1 VWKKVRRRFSSKS
14 VSFLGKW
21 VVNDYNFQFS
31 TTDSQWHSSFP
42 QHHHTMA
49 QLPPCAT
56 LGQFAQNQPQKRRC
70 CFPNR
75 RATSNVAKVPSLP
88 SISLCQ
94 MYRFATS
101 LDYLLI
107 TIGLVCSA
115 IVGLVWPVFYVLLG
129 SLLDDLAGMIPTTT
143 STSSTSSPAAARL
156 LAEVLG
162 AVAATAAAPG
172 PPGGRP
178 GGGPGGFT
186 PPGGGGG
193 FPVPGGGAVPGGG
206 GLVPST
212 PFTPAAAAASAAS
225 PEMEAITQNCL
236 LLLAVAA
243 MGFVAGSLSL
253 SCLMYTTERQCNA
266 VRVAWVRS
274 AFAQD
279 ATWYGAHNVHQLG
292 TQMSIDIAE
301 YYKGTGVRLFHP
313 SFATHTHTHT
323 HIALPTVTSFPP
335 SPPHHLF
342 RPLFSPSLPPPLP
355 TRSTRS
361 SRPARLIA
369 APIAPLAQERLSTL
383 VASLSGFVGG
393 VVVGLTAGW
402 QLSLAVMFICPAQF
416 FIVRHFA
423 KKVRVE
429 MRSPNTACS
438 FYYPHPLHPSHHTM
452 ICLSRTQRTVPG
464 VHSIPIPAG
473 NGVHLFRMPY
483 FLTPLPLLAMLRTR
497 STCFVGPHLPH

>member
-1 VWKKVRRRFSSKS
+1 
-14 VSFLGKW
+14 
-21 VVNDYNFQFS
+21 
-31 TTDSQWHSSFP
+31 
-42 QHHHTMA
+42 
-49 QLPPCAT
+49 
-56 LGQFAQNQPQKRRC
+56 
-70 CFPNR
+70 
-75 RATSNVAKVPSLP
+75 
-88 SISLCQ
+88 

-101 LDYLLI
+101 LDSLLI

-129 SLLDDLAGMIPTTT
+129 GLLDDLAGMIPTTT
-143 STSSTSSPAAARL
+143 STSSSASSTSSPAAARL
-156 LAEVLG
+156 LSEVLG

-206 GLVPST
+206 GLVPPN
-212 PFTPAAAAASAAS
+212 PFAPAAAGVS

-236 LLLAVAA
+236 LLLAVAV

-301 YYKGTGVRLFHP
+301 YYKGTGVRLLHL
-313 SFATHTHTHT
+313 SFVTCTHA
-323 HIALPTVTSFPP
+323 HIARPTATSFPP

-342 RPLFSPSLPPPLP
+342 RSLFSPSQPPLL

-361 SRPARLIA
+361 SRSALLTT

-423 KKVRVE
+423 SKVRVE
-429 MRSPNTACS
+429 MRSPDTACS
-438 FYYPHPLHPSHHTM
+438 FYYPHPPHHTM
-452 ICLSRTQRTVPG
+452 GCLA
-464 VHSIPIPAG
+464 H
-473 NGVHLFRMPY
+473 NE
-483 FLTPLPLLAMLRTR
+483 
-497 STCFVGPHLPH
+497 

>member
-1 VWKKVRRRFSSKS
+1 
-14 VSFLGKW
+14 
-21 VVNDYNFQFS
+21 
-31 TTDSQWHSSFP
+31 
-42 QHHHTMA
+42 
-49 QLPPCAT
+49 
-56 LGQFAQNQPQKRRC
+56 
-70 CFPNR
+70 
-75 RATSNVAKVPSLP
+75 
-88 SISLCQ
+88 

-129 SLLDDLAGMIPTTT
+129 GLLDDLAGMIPTTT
-143 STSSTSSPAAARL
+143 STSSSASSTSSPAAARL

-162 AVAATAAAPG
+162 AVAATAAAP
-172 PPGGRP
+172 RP
-178 GGGPGGFT
+178 PGGFT

-206 GLVPST
+206 GLVPPN
-212 PFTPAAAAASAAS
+212 PFAPAAAGVS

-236 LLLAVAA
+236 LLLAVAV

-301 YYKGTGVRLFHP
+301 YYKGTGVRLSRP

-323 HIALPTVTSFPP
+323 HTHCSSYCHLLPPITAASLV
-335 SPPHHLF
+335 
-342 RPLFSPSLPPPLP
+342 PLSFSPSQPPLP

-361 SRPARLIA
+361 SRSALLTA

-423 KKVRVE
+423 SKVRVE
-429 MRSPNTACS
+429 MRSPDTACS
-438 FYYPHPLHPSHHTM
+438 FYYPHPPHHTM
-452 ICLSRTQRTVPG
+452 GCLA
-464 VHSIPIPAG
+464 H
-473 NGVHLFRMPY
+473 NE
-483 FLTPLPLLAMLRTR
+483 
-497 STCFVGPHLPH
+497 

>member
-1 VWKKVRRRFSSKS
+1 
-14 VSFLGKW
+14 
-21 VVNDYNFQFS
+21 
-31 TTDSQWHSSFP
+31 
-42 QHHHTMA
+42 MA

-70 CFPNR
+70 CFPNS
-75 RATSNVAKVPSLP
+75 RATNNVAKGPPLP
-88 SISLCQ
+88 SISLCK

-129 SLLDDLAGMIPTTT
+129 GLLDDLAGMIPTTT
-143 STSSTSSPAAARL
+143 STSSSASSTSSPAAARL
-156 LAEVLG
+156 LSEVLG
-162 AVAATAAAPG
+162 AVAATAAAPR

-206 GLVPST
+206 GLVPPN
-212 PFTPAAAAASAAS
+212 PFAPAAAGVS

-236 LLLAVAA
+236 LLLAVAV

-301 YYKGTGVRLFHP
+301 YYKGTGVRLLRL

-323 HIALPTVTSFPP
+323 HTHTLLVLLPPP
-335 SPPHHLF
+335 SPHH
-342 RPLFSPSLPPPLP
+342 RRITCSALFSHPP
-355 TRSTRS
+355 
-361 SRPARLIA
+361 
-369 APIAPLAQERLSTL
+369 
-383 VASLSGFVGG
+383 
-393 VVVGLTAGW
+393 
-402 QLSLAVMFICPAQF
+402 
-416 FIVRHFA
+416 
-423 KKVRVE
+423 
-429 MRSPNTACS
+429 N
-438 FYYPHPLHPSHHTM
+438 PH
-452 ICLSRTQRTVPG
+452 C
-464 VHSIPIPAG
+464 
-473 NGVHLFRMPY
+473 
-483 FLTPLPLLAMLRTR
+483 
-497 STCFVGPHLPH
+497 